1 MAKITYTNKVDKR
14 VTNVPEKNKVT
25 AADMNEIKTSV
36 NEIYD
41 LLQNAVIPTSFA
53 ITESDFDG
61 DIYAN
66 SLLVNKTPMSD
77 FYVIAN
83 NGSGTLLSIT
93 SENFNSNTGTL
104 TILPDNYYITIYKK
118 II

>member
-25 AADMNEIKTSV
+25 AAGMNEIKTSV
-36 NEIYD
+36 N
-41 LLQNAVIPTSFA
+41 AVIQTSFA